1 MLRRWLIILFY
12 LVVAVVALNALI
24 LHLGTA
30 LPGTL
35 RFQDSDQI
43 QPAEFDIFAWDLWW
57 VPYAVFNLHVSPLYT
72 NYVVYPFTSP
82 LAGHTL
88 LSLWGLASAP
98 FQAWLG
104 LTPTFNGIM
113 VLCFVAAGAVM
124 YLFARRHVQNE
135 NLALLAGLIFAF
147 TPAMLHRASF
157 GHLAELFVF
166 WLPLTLL
173 VWDRVV
179 ESRRWTWA
187 VALGLCLYLAWQTD
201 FQLTMWAM
209 CLWIPY
215 AVHGMLI
222 HRVEKKPGLRLEWL
236 AAIAL
241 IALIVPALIVPLPQL
256 LEAKRLNYPLAQLD
270 HAAYFAFWPKYL
282 FAPEENGDFSIGVL
296 LPLLTLAAV
305 PLIRRDSRRW
315 LWVGIAVMCF
325 VLALGPFWKVGA
337 TRIPLPY
344 TLVHVLLGY
353 QYRTPM
359 RFTTPGVF
367 ALAMLV
373 VLSLDQVV
381 SRFRTGTGWCWLLV
395 GALSLLFVWDYHLL
409 QPFPITQMP
418 DFKIYHTLAAEPGD
432 FTLLEIPI
440 AVRTGFAIVGRG
452 EYLQYYQTIHHRP
465 IPTGY
470 LSRLPGEI
478 TDFYYFDPLV
488 GAFSLSQALP
498 PDVDARLGKLI
509 RDWKIGYVIL
519 HRDMLEPERV
529 VWFGD
534 VLNRQPALQRVGEE
548 GPLVIYR
555 ARSP

>member
-1 MLRRWLIILFY
+1 MRTIRERSRPFDCVPNGDKLIRRWSVVLFY
-12 LVVAVVALNALI
+12 LVVASLALNSLVM
-24 LHLGTA
+24 HLGTA

-35 RFQDSDQI
+35 QIQASEEI

-104 LTPTFNGIM
+104 LTPTFNGII
-113 VLCFVAAGAVM
+113 VLCFVAAGVVM
-124 YLFARRHVQNE
+124 YLFARRHVRHE
-135 NLALLAGLIFAF
+135 SLALLAGLIFAF
-147 TPAMLHRASF
+147 TPAMLHRASL

-173 VWDRVV
+173 IWDQAV
-179 ESRRWTWA
+179 ESRRWRWA

-215 AVHGMLI
+215 AIYGLLVHRG
-222 HRVEKKPGLRLEWL
+222 ESKPGLRLEWL

-241 IALIVPALIVPLPQL
+241 VALIVPSLIAPLPQL
-256 LEAKRLNYPLAQLD
+256 LEAKRLNYPLADLN

-296 LPLLTLAAV
+296 LPLLTLVSV

-315 LWVGIAVMCF
+315 LWLGIAVMCF
-325 VLALGPFWKVGA
+325 ILALGPFWKVGS
-337 TRIPLPY
+337 TRVLLPY

-359 RFTTPGVF
+359 RFATPGVLALAMAAGWGTVFAICVGLPFAASVSNHANAGLSDLSHAGSRAGRFYAAGDSSRRPNGLCHRGTRRVSAILSDRSSPAHSDRLPF
-367 ALAMLV
+367 ALA
-373 VLSLDQVV
+373 
-381 SRFRTGTGWCWLLV
+381 R
-395 GALSLLFVWDYHLL
+395 
-409 QPFPITQMP
+409 
-418 DFKIYHTLAAEPGD
+418 
-432 FTLLEIPI
+432 
-440 AVRTGFAIVGRG
+440 RG
-452 EYLQYYQTIHHRP
+452 H
-465 IPTGY
+465 
-470 LSRLPGEI
+470 
-478 TDFYYFDPLV
+478 
-488 GAFSLSQALP
+488 
-498 PDVDARLGKLI
+498 
-509 RDWKIGYVIL
+509 
-519 HRDMLEPERV
+519 
-529 VWFGD
+529 
-534 VLNRQPALQRVGEE
+534 
-548 GPLVIYR
+548 
-555 ARSP
+555 